1 MAYQN
6 VGTPRFFIDNY
17 QYLRML
23 GLSPN
28 EYIGDVVDSE
38 SQRHKNTLYNPSA
51 YTLDPI
57 RAKTFVNQD
66 NASIMRFHI
75 PMGDQVINM
84 NFSENMKW
92 YTAIL
97 NHNFGSKGINL
108 QNSMFMDNI
117 GSTADNFDADG
128 NPTTIM
134 NLESGGLCSDGTSI
148 FYTDNLPSDENRKY
162 TGFQIT
168 TFDNSP
174 ISDVNI
180 GAISQG
186 VMYTMPKTPNLK
198 LTMVIENDGYKSTA
212 TLGGSTLTNITY
224 TGAPNWV
231 NGGKYMNQFGVGEY
245 YDNSYLDG
253 AKQNGRKSWS
263 LKFSYISDTDLFS
276 SNYMKGNYTE
286 TPTDYDSSDL
296 DANNQFEYNMFTDN
310 SFIAQV
316 WNKVYGLPF
325 IFQPDSNNNNPDQF
339 NLCMFDQD
347 SLSINSVAYKTY
359 DISVRIVQVW

>member
-1 MAYQN
+1 
-6 VGTPRFFIDNY
+6 
-17 QYLRML
+17 ML

-28 EYIGDVVDSE
+28 EYMENEIYSQLDS
-38 SQRHKNTLYNPSA
+38 SQHKTILDNPA
-51 YTLDPI
+51 AFTLDPVKSKSFI
-57 RAKTFVNQD
+57 NTSNSNDYMKWY
-66 NASIMRFHI
+66 I
-75 PMGDQVINM
+75 PMGDQVTNM
-84 NFSENMKW
+84 NFSDNMKW
-92 YTAIL
+92 YCALLNHDINAEIQGIQYRSAIEGELQAADTFTSIL
-97 NHNFGSKGINL
+97 NADQNTINSK
-108 QNSMFMDNI
+108 
-117 GSTADNFDADG
+117 
-128 NPTTIM
+128 
-134 NLESGGLCSDGTSI
+134 GTSI
-148 FYTDNLPSDENRKY
+148 FYTDDIPIETMRYAGFGLKNTEN
-162 TGFQIT
+162 
-168 TFDNSP
+168 P
-174 ISDVNI
+174 INEVNI

-276 SNYMKGNYTE
+276 SNYMKSNYTE

-296 DANNQFEYNMFTDN
+296 DANNQFEYNMFTDD

-316 WNKVYGLPF
+316 WNKAYGLPF

-347 SLSINSVAYKTY
+347 SLSINAVAYKTY
-359 DISVRIVQVW
+359 DISIKIVQVW